1 MKSAKRADEISAVEL
16 LGLMG
21 FAFLLAWMFVSF
33 FWLFRDFPPEVPL
46 ATRDLSQLAIFAGM
60 PVGYVLMHLLG
71 RIPRFNLFSTITTG
85 VELVC
90 GLSLPIVAFAIYQN
104 VHVPL
109 PVVCVT
115 NFLGGATSA
124 LLTVS
129 WLDVLSRLRTTSYGR
144 FTGLAFV
151 GGSLLFALA
160 TLAPD
165 AMQPVFSFA
174 YLLFSICLLIF
185 ATQNADGNDERAPLE
200 STEDAT
206 WRFTK
211 EIEPSFFVFGIVFA
225 LNFVFLFNNGTEALL
240 PGLLAVTPVPCSS
253 RSWPSAESRSTSR
266 SYNDGFW

>member
-71 RIPRFNLFSTITTG
+71 RMPRFNLFSTITTG

-160 TLAPD
+160 TLALD

-185 ATQNADGNDERAPLE
+185 AT
-200 STEDAT
+200 
-206 WRFTK
+206 
-211 EIEPSFFVFGIVFA
+211 
-225 LNFVFLFNNGTEALL
+225 
-240 PGLLAVTPVPCSS
+240 
-253 RSWPSAESRSTSR
+253 
-266 SYNDGFW
+266 

>member
-1 MKSAKRADEISAVEL
+1 MGTTQIKRAGDKKMKSVKRADAISAVEL

-33 FWLFRDFPPEVPL
+33 FWLFRDFPPDVPL
-46 ATRDLSQLAIFAGM
+46 AARDMSQLAIFVGM

-71 RIPRFNLFSTITTG
+71 RMPRFNLFSIITTG

-109 PVVCVT
+109 LVVYIT

-129 WLDVLSRLRTTSYGR
+129 WLDVLSRLRTTLYGR
-144 FTGLAFV
+144 FPGLAFV

-165 AMQPVFSFA
+165 AMQPIFSFA

-185 ATQNADGNDERAPLE
+185 ATQNADGNDERAPL
-200 STEDAT
+200 
-206 WRFTK
+206 
-211 EIEPSFFVFGIVFA
+211 
-225 LNFVFLFNNGTEALL
+225 
-240 PGLLAVTPVPCSS
+240 
-253 RSWPSAESRSTSR
+253 
-266 SYNDGFW
+266 